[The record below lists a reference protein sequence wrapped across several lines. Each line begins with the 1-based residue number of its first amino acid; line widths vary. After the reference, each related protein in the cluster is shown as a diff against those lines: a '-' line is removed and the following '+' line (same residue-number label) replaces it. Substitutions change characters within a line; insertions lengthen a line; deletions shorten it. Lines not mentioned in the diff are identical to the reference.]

1 MADSSNHAQG
11 GPSLVEQQA
20 GARSKV
26 LAKFMGPS
34 RLREELGNIETRMDK
49 IEDHLVSGD
58 DRFEELESRLR
69 ELGEGLEDTRV
80 NSKLHSMK
88 PLTRWPMKH
97 ALETLINKKI
107 MASRVVVSY
116 ERLDA
121 LSFKPCAIDRIVII
135 LYCTG

>member
-1 MADSSNHAQG
+1 
-11 GPSLVEQQA
+11 
-20 GARSKV
+20 
-26 LAKFMGPS
+26 MGPS

-58 DRFEELESRLR
+58 RFEELESRLR
-69 ELGEGLEDTRV
+69 ELGEGLEDTRGELQATLNEALDKV
-80 NSKLHSMK
+80 ANESKALKIAHAKEMSTMREDSRVLK
-88 PLTRWPMKH
+88 EKH

-107 MASRVVVSY
+107 MASRIVVSY